1 MTTSGIKTECVNKC
15 KPASLA
21 LEVTVDCAVDDWKRD
36 WQGFD
41 AGANDRARGH

>member
-1 MTTSGIKTECVNKC
+1 MATNGIKTECVNKH

-21 LEVTVDCAVDDWKRD
+21 LEVTVDCAVDDWECD
-36 WQGFD
+36 WKGVG